1 MKLNKLKLISD
12 IEKVLPGI
20 ASGNVVLENADTIVF
35 QNNHIYSYNS
45 AISVDVAASE
55 ENNLEAVVK
64 GEDFYNCLTKLP
76 GDEID
81 IDPTESS
88 WNIQNGKIKVKI
100 NLLPFTKIH
109 ERFSSL
115 MPTENWT
122 DIDGADFQ
130 KALKVC
136 NMPKNSS
143 KFAGVY
149 CRKNTFLS
157 TDSYVINTYTAKN
170 EYPEFWIPN
179 SAVSELLKWDN
190 FEKVQLNKMW
200 LQFESSEGTVFSVRC
215 LNIEQFP
222 FERVQGVLNHTV
234 NAETALES
242 SFTKEFYAAA
252 TRASIFS
259 GESEGHSTI
268 TVKIDSN
275 GANVSSKRKSG
286 EYEELIPDIT
296 SEREFNLLLDISMI
310 ESCSGMFSKFRLIDR
325 GESIMILLQEENALK
340 MFSNIV

>member
-20 ASGNVVLENADTIVF
+20 ASGNVVIENADTNVF
-35 QNNHIYSYNS
+35 KNNHIYSYNS
-45 AISVDVAASE
+45 AISVDVENSE
-55 ENNLEAVVK
+55 EVNLEAVVK
-64 GEDFYNCLTKLP
+64 GEDFYNCLIKLP
-76 GDEID
+76 DNEID
-81 IDPTESS
+81 IEPTEGT

-115 MPTENWT
+115 MPGDNWI
-122 DIDGADFQ
+122 DINGVDFQ

-136 NMPKNSS
+136 NMPKNNS
-143 KFAGVY
+143 KFAGIY
-149 CRKNTFLS
+149 CRGNQFLS
-157 TDSYVINTYTAKN
+157 TDSYVINTYKAKD

-179 SAVSELLKWDN
+179 SSVSELLKWDT

-200 LQFESSEGTVFSVRC
+200 LQFKSSDGTVFSVRC
-215 LNIEQFP
+215 LNLEQFP
-222 FERVQGVLNHTV
+222 FERVQGVLEHTV
-234 NAETALES
+234 NSEAALES
-242 SFTKEFYAAA
+242 EFTSDFYDAA

-268 TVKIDSN
+268 TVNI
-275 GANVSSKRKSG
+275 GPEGTNVLSKRKSG
-286 EYEELIPDIT
+286 EYEELIPDIK
-296 SEREFNLLLDISMI
+296 SDREFNLLLDISMI
-310 ESCSGMFSKFRLIDR
+310 ESCKGVFNKFRLIDR
-325 GESIMILLQEENALK
+325 GESIMVLLQEENATK